1 MESIASLASQLVP
14 AIRARQQPQPESP
27 ELRQKVDEFVGLA
40 FFTPLLQQASNTV
53 LQGKYGHGGQG
64 ERVFRGQ
71 LNEELALCVG
81 RSGRL
86 GLGDAIYRRLSGQR
100 RTAEPDHAVDVMA

>member
-1 MESIASLASQLVP
+1 MENIASVASQLVP
-14 AIRARQQPQPESP
+14 AIRARARPGPESP

-40 FFTPLLQQASNTV
+40 FFAPLLKQASETV
-53 LQGKYGHGGQG
+53 LQGRYGHGGHG

-71 LNEELALCVG
+71 LNEELALRVG

-86 GLGDAIYRRLSGQR
+86 GLGDAIYRRLSGQQQV
-100 RTAEPDHAVDVMA
+100 AGPDEAVNVVV